1 MSGKLLDLSCAMW
14 PDVDTRTSWKK
25 SRTAVGCISL
35 AGNTLSIACQVHVGS
50 EVQDAMF
57 FAFVCC

>member
-1 MSGKLLDLSCAMW
+1 MW
-14 PDVDTRTSWKK
+14 PDADTRTCWKK